1 MIWSKR
7 DSVCFTVVEK
17 QSAPFLT
24 LQKHMIREQQLTQ
37 PCVYIGEKRKSTDFF
52 ENTAAEKLRSF
63 LPSQSFFFFLPSVTL
78 IVLHTT
84 KKSCDEKDRLI
95 ISALIFSMF

>member
-1 MIWSKR
+1 M
-7 DSVCFTVVEK
+7 T
-17 QSAPFLT
+17 FLKSQLEYFCNQAELHAT
-24 LQKHMIREQQLTQ
+24 LPH
-37 PCVYIGEKRKSTDFF
+37 CA
-52 ENTAAEKLRSF
+52 AAEKLRSF

-95 ISALIFSMF
+95 ISELIFSMF